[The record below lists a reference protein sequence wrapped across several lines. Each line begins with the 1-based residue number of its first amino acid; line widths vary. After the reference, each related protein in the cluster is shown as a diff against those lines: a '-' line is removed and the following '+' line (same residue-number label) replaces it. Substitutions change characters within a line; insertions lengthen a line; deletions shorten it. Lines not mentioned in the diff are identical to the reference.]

1 MPTTV
6 DNQAIGFMA
15 ALAQAGADP
24 ATLQA
29 VVHGTTTTTN
39 ALLERKIAKVGLIT
53 TKGFRDV
60 LELGRRT
67 RPQPYGLRGTFEPL
81 IDREL
86 RLEVPERMDADGK
99 VLTPLDEAAVAE
111 AAKTLLALG
120 CEAVVIHFL
129 HSYINPDARAARRRD
144 RARPVAQRL
153 CHGGPC
159 HPVGVPRVR
168 ARRDGG
174 GERLGPA
181 GARPLSRRGCAPSCS
196 AKGFDRDLL
205 VMQGNGGTISS
216 QLIAEAAV
224 NTVMSGPASGVMA
237 AAYTGRAS
245 GHPNLITYDMGGTS
259 TDVGLIENAVP
270 QVSGEL
276 ELEYAMPIHVPMV
289 DVHTIG
295 AGGGSIASVDAAGM
309 LRVGPESAG
318 ARPGPICYGRGG
330 TEPTITDANL
340 VLGRLNPDRLL
351 GVDHPVTLD
360 HVRAIIAEK
369 IGKPL
374 GLDAEA
380 AAAAILRIANDRMAG
395 AIRLVSLSRGHDPR
409 DFALF
414 AFGGAG
420 PLHAT
425 ALAREL
431 AHPDGAGAGAARHH
445 QRAGLRRRRPA
456 PRLCAHRQQAAVGA
470 STMPRSRASTP
481 SRRPRARRRS
491 AREGVPVRE
500 LRRVYTADMQFQGQS
515 HILSVGVD
523 RARHRRRRPAQGLR
537 RRLLAP
543 LRHRARGNPAGARQP
558 AHRGD
563 RRAAGDF
570 AGRARRDR
578 ARADLGG
585 RAGRRTPRLVHRR
598 LAPDAGLCP
607 REAAARR
614 RVRRPGDPRAARL
627 HDRRRTGR
635 QGPAGHAR
643 QSVDLGEP
651 SGHDPDLDR
660 VGISMAFRFVHAAD
674 IHLDSPLRSLA
685 LRNPE
690 LADLIGNATRQVF
703 TGIIDLCL
711 AEEVDALFLAG
722 DLYDGDQT
730 SMKTARY
737 FANQL
742 HRLDQAGIRVFIVRG
757 NHDALSRI
765 TKELILP
772 ESVKL
777 FSGRAEAIPI
787 EGAAGMPRV
796 VIHGMSFAQP
806 HAPDSLMP
814 RTSRRSRGR

>member
-1 MPTTV
+1 MPAERSLTVGIDVGGTFTDLLAIDSVSGEVKLAKVPTTV

-39 ALLERKIAKVGLIT
+39 ALLERKIATVGLIT

-67 RPQPYGLRGTFEPL
+67 RPQPYGLRGTFDPL
-81 IDREL
+81 IDRER

-99 VLTPLDEAAVAE
+99 VLIPLDEAAVAD
-111 AAKTLLALG
+111 ATKKLLALG

-129 HSYINPDARAARRRD
+129 HSYINAMHERRAAEIVRGLWPNAYVTAGHAILSEYREYERGVTAAVNASVQPVLD
-144 RARPVAQRL
+144 RYLTRL
-153 CHGGPC
+153 
-159 HPVGVPRVR
+159 RT
-168 ARRDGG
+168 
-174 GERLGPA
+174 EL
-181 GARPLSRRGCAPSCS
+181 S

-216 QLIAEAAV
+216 QLIAHAAV

-295 AGGGSIASVDAAGM
+295 AGGGSIASVDSAGM

-330 TEPTITDANL
+330 SEPTITDANL

-360 HVRAIIAEK
+360 HVRAIILDK
-369 IGKPL
+369 IGNRL

-420 PLHAT
+420 PLHAM

-431 AHPDGAGAGAARHH
+431 AIPTVLVPARPGITN
-445 QRAGLRRRRPA
+445 ALGCVVADLRHDYVRTVNKPLSLLDDA
-456 PRLCAHRQQAAVGA
+456 TV
-470 STMPRSRASTP
+470 
-481 SRRPRARRRS
+481 ARIYAEQS
-491 AREGVPVRE
+491 AEGEATIGREGVPVRE
-500 LRRVYTADMQFQGQS
+500 LRRVHTADMQFQGQS

-523 RARHRRRRPAQGLR
+523 RPDIGVAGLR
-537 RRLLAP
+537 QA
-543 LRHRARGNPAGARQP
+543 
-558 AHRGD
+558 
-563 RRAAGDF
+563 F
-570 AGRARRDR
+570 
-578 ARADLGG
+578 
-585 RAGRRTPRLVHRR
+585 
-598 LAPDAGLCP
+598 
-607 REAAARR
+607 AAAYFRRFGIELAEIPPVLVNLHTAVIGVRPEISLAALAATERAPTLKAAQVGER
-614 RVRRPGDPRAARL
+614 RVWFADGWRQTPVYAREKLPRDAVFEGPAILEQLDCTTVVEPGDKV
-627 HDRRRTGR
+627 R
-635 QGPAGHAR
+635 Q
-643 QSVDLGEP
+643 DKLGN
-651 SGHDPDLDR
+651 LL
-660 VGISMAFRFVHAAD
+660 VT
-674 IHLDSPLRSLA
+674 LA
-685 LRNPE
+685 
-690 LADLIGNATRQVF
+690 
-703 TGIIDLCL
+703 
-711 AEEVDALFLAG
+711 
-722 DLYDGDQT
+722 
-730 SMKTARY
+730 
-737 FANQL
+737 
-742 HRLDQAGIRVFIVRG
+742 
-757 NHDALSRI
+757 
-765 TKELILP
+765 
-772 ESVKL
+772 
-777 FSGRAEAIPI
+777 
-787 EGAAGMPRV
+787 
-796 VIHGMSFAQP
+796 
-806 HAPDSLMP
+806 
-814 RTSRRSRGR
+814 